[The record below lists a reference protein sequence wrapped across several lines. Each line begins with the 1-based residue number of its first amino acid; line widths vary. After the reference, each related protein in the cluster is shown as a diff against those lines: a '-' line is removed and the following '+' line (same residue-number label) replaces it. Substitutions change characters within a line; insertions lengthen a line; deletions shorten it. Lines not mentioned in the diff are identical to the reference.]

1 VASNA
6 SRHTAAKEETPA
18 KARSSPQRLQCPE
31 CHSSRIWK
39 DGLRYLPTETGNLTI
54 QRYICRDC
62 GRRFSE
68 TAPYLRPNRRGYNR
82 HSRSSTRQVCVA
94 LAEGSK
100 NLAEVETRTEK
111 RAAGATT
118 HAEADLKG
126 KLVTFIWELKKQ
138 GLKDRSIETYHQYTL
153 RLAKCGADLRD
164 PESVK
169 EVIAQQAWSQS
180 TKALAISSYSKFL
193 EINGGTWIPPK
204 CKIIRKLP
212 FIPLESELDQLISG
226 ANRKLAAFLQLLK
239 ETGMRYGE
247 AWRLKWIDIDFTN
260 HTLTLNE
267 PEKYGKP
274 RMFKIS
280 PTLLAMVQVLPK
292 QSDILFGTQNP
303 RNYGR
308 IYLRYRKRMASKLQN
323 PRLTKITF
331 HTFRHWKATMEYHKT
346 KDILHVMQLLGHR
359 DINTTLLYTQLVSFE
374 SDDYHSAVAKTTEK
388 AEQLVE
394 AGFEYVC
401 TTPQDVMLFRKRK

>member
-1 VASNA
+1 
-6 SRHTAAKEETPA
+6 
-18 KARSSPQRLQCPE
+18 LQCPE
-31 CHSSRIWK
+31 CSSPRIWK
-39 DGLRYLPTETGNLTI
+39 DGFRYVRSDFGGEIAI
-54 QRYICRDC
+54 QRFICREC

-68 TAPYLRPNRRGYNR
+68 DTAFGSRIGSNSTSWSYLSPNRRGFNR
-82 HSRSSTRQVCVA
+82 SGESSSRQVCVA

-100 NLAEVETRTEK
+100 NLAEVETRQK

-118 HAEADLKG
+118 DAEANLKG

-138 GLKDRSIETYHQYTL
+138 GLKDRSIATYHQYTL
-153 RLAKCGADLRD
+153 RLAKCGADLQD

-169 EVIAQQAWSQS
+169 DVIAQQAWSQS
-180 TKALAISSYSKFL
+180 TKALAISAYSKFL
-193 EINGGTWIPPK
+193 EIHGGTWTPPK

-247 AWRLKWIDIDFTN
+247 AWRLKWTDIDLKN
-260 HTLTLNE
+260 HALTLNE

-280 PTLLAMVQVLPK
+280 PTLIAMLTVLPK
-292 QSDILFGTQNP
+292 HSNILFGTQNP

-323 PRLTKITF
+323 PRLKRITF

-346 KDILHVMQLLGHR
+346 KDILHVMQLLGHS

-374 SDDYHSAVAKTTEK
+374 SDDYHSATAKTTKK